1 MCIEFHEIEIEIERE
16 LNTRFGNWHRILIL
30 FVSLLEYGK
39 YVDRTIREWY
49 DAMNCLWLPMCV
61 CAHLLCAETVQHRWE
76 RCLKKK
82 RKKIDEATSSV
93 TSKKQHIEKSKMARK
108 KIAHSLRAYVNV
120 SRKFAIDQ
128 TWFLGVIN
136 DTTAHTTRRAGLLLA
151 PQPAANHRANRV
163 MNKKN
168 SLFAAC
174 YSIRNQFGSLLHL
187 GKWERVEEKRV
198 YHLFN

>member
-1 MCIEFHEIEIEIERE
+1 MCIEFHEIEIKIKRE

-30 FVSLLEYGK
+30 CLIIRIRQICWSYDTRMVWCDELFLAADVCICSLA
-39 YVDRTIREWY
+39 VRWNCTAPMRE
-49 DAMNCLWLPMCV
+49 M
-61 CAHLLCAETVQHRWE
+61 
-76 RCLKKK
+76 LKKK
-82 RKKIDEATSSV
+82 REKIDEATKFSYLDKASHWEE
-93 TSKKQHIEKSKMARK
+93 QDGQK